1 MHMQRLSQTE
11 KRARELSAAVKSI
24 GTSTKPS
31 LSERAGVMA
40 TMRGIPNLKGAD
52 GKTPVR
58 GVDYFT
64 KEDIASL
71 KKDLLEP
78 EHIAE
83 IIKAMQ
89 KLPEAHRLDVSGIR
103 NFQSFIYGGQKY
115 GVHEL
120 MHGGS
125 AASVA
130 TITFTTNE
138 VVDGAGTAWTLAATP
153 TIGSVTLFGNG
164 QYLTPTV
171 DYSIAGAAI
180 TTINSFSAGT
190 IVASYRS

>member
-1 MHMQRLSQTE
+1 MRLSPTE

-24 GTSTKPS
+24 GSSTKPS

-64 KEDIASL
+64 KEDIDAL
-71 KKDLLEP
+71 KEEMLSSD
-78 EHIAE
+78 HITE
-83 IIKAMQ
+83 VIKAMQ
-89 KLPEAHRLDVSGIR
+89 KLPEANRLDVSGIR

-120 MHGGS
+120 MHGAG
-125 AASVA
+125 ASSSSGI
-130 TITFTTNE
+130 TIIAVTGTIDDSNVTF
-138 VVDGAGTAWTLAATP
+138 AATAEP
-153 TIGSVTLFGNG
+153 TLLNING
-164 QYLTPTV
+164 AFYDKT
-171 DYSIAGAAI
+171 GGAI
-180 TTINSFSAGT
+180 TWTYVVGVITLSSPIGT
-190 IVASYRS
+190 GGAIFGI